1 MISAIFVAVSQ
12 SLILRYTFRDSIKST
27 FTGEPMSLS
36 SEEINH
42 IALLARL
49 DLTDA
54 EKAKAATELSQILDS
69 FEKLKELDTDNVTPA
84 ESALNLVNVL
94 RVDEVQPSLPTEA
107 ALANAPEQAAN
118 MFVVP
123 RVVEAE

>member
-1 MISAIFVAVSQ
+1 
-12 SLILRYTFRDSIKST
+12 
-27 FTGEPMSLS
+27 MSLS
-36 SEEINH
+36 AEEVNH

-49 DLTDA
+49 ELSDA

-69 FEKLKELDTDNVTPA
+69 FEKLKELDTENVTPA

-94 RVDEVQPSLPTEA
+94 RADEKKPSLPTA
-107 ALANAPEQAAN
+107 DALANAPEQAAD

>member
-1 MISAIFVAVSQ
+1 
-12 SLILRYTFRDSIKST
+12 
-27 FTGEPMSLS
+27 MSLS
-36 SEEINH
+36 AEEINH

-49 DLTDA
+49 DLSDA

-69 FEKLKELDTDNVTPA
+69 FEKLKELNTENVTPA

-94 RVDEVQPSLPTEA
+94 RNDEAQPGLSTAA
-107 ALANAPEQAAN
+107 ALANAPEQAAD

>member
-1 MISAIFVAVSQ
+1 
-12 SLILRYTFRDSIKST
+12 
-27 FTGEPMSLS
+27 MSLS

-69 FEKLKELDTDNVTPA
+69 FEKLKELDTDNVTPG
-84 ESALNLVNVL
+84 ESPLNLVNVL
-94 RVDEVQPSLPTEA
+94 RTDEKQPGLPTEA

>member
-1 MISAIFVAVSQ
+1 
-12 SLILRYTFRDSIKST
+12 
-27 FTGEPMSLS
+27 MSLS
-36 SEEINH
+36 AEEVNH

-49 DLTDA
+49 DLSET

-69 FEKLKELDTDNVTPA
+69 FEKLKELNTENVTPA

-94 RVDEVQPSLPTEA
+94 RADEKQPSLPTKA
-107 ALANAPEQAAN
+107 ALANAPEQAAG

>member
-1 MISAIFVAVSQ
+1 
-12 SLILRYTFRDSIKST
+12 
-27 FTGEPMSLS
+27 MSLS
-36 SEEINH
+36 SKEIDH

-54 EKAKAATELSQILDS
+54 EKAKAATELSQILQS
-69 FEKLKELDTDNVTPA
+69 FDALNELNTENVTPT

-94 RVDEVQPSLPTEA
+94 RSDEVQPSLSTEA
-107 ALANAPEQAAN
+107 ALTNAPEQAAN